1 MIVLVLIIYGLC
13 GLQSIAVAQGHGSP
27 PLRVVQNN
35 AFGYGERL
43 EYDVGYKFIT
53 AGTAIFSIG
62 KDPVIRMG
70 RPCYDIRFEVNS
82 LKSLDFLY
90 RVRDRYR
97 TLVDVDGVFP
107 WAFHQSIR
115 EGGFS
120 KDFSATFDHASKTA
134 KTTEGTFSIPQ
145 FVHDIVSAFYYV
157 RSVDLRSY
165 KPGQILYLQN
175 FFDRATHDLAVKVHG
190 RQQVEVDA
198 GVFNCIVVEPV
209 IKSGSLFKYE
219 GKLLLWL
226 SDDDRRIP
234 VKVSTKVAIGSI
246 DAKLTGYSGLRGPL
260 TSLIRKP
267 E

>member
-1 MIVLVLIIYGLC
+1 M
-13 GLQSIAVAQGHGSP
+13 AQQQPMP
-27 PLRVVQNN
+27 PLRVVENN
-35 AFGYGERL
+35 AFGFGERL

-53 AGTAIFSIG
+53 AGTAVFSIA
-62 KDPVIRMG
+62 KEAVQRAG

-97 TLVDVDGVFP
+97 TLVDIDGMFP
-107 WAFHQSIR
+107 WAFQQSIR

-120 KDFSATFDHASKTA
+120 KDFSATFDHVNKTA
-134 KTTEGTFSIPQ
+134 KTTEGVFTIPQ

-165 KPGQILYLQN
+165 KQGQILYLQN
-175 FFDRATHDLAVKVHG
+175 FFDRNTHDLAIKVHG

-198 GVFNCIVVEPV
+198 GTFNCIVVEPV

-226 SDDDRRIP
+226 SDDERRVP
-234 VKVSTKVAIGSI
+234 VKVSTKIAIGSI

-260 TSLIRKP
+260 SSLIRKQ
-267 E
+267 

>member
-1 MIVLVLIIYGLC
+1 MAL
-13 GLQSIAVAQGHGSP
+13 AVTPMHAQQPEVP
-27 PLRVVQNN
+27 PLRVSQNT
-35 AFGYGERL
+35 AFGFGERL

-53 AGTAIFSIG
+53 AGTAVFSIG
-62 KDPVIRMG
+62 KEPVVRSG
-70 RPCYDIRFEVNS
+70 RPCYDIRFEVSS

-97 TLVDVDGVFP
+97 TLVDVDGIFP
-107 WAFHQSIR
+107 WAFQQSIR
-115 EGGFS
+115 EGGFH
-120 KDFSATFDHASKTA
+120 KDFTATFDHTSRTA

-165 KPGQILYLQN
+165 KQGQILVLQN

-198 GVFNCIVVEPV
+198 GTFNCIVVEPV
-209 IKSGSLFKYE
+209 IKSGTLFKYE

-226 SDDDRRIP
+226 SDDERRIP
-234 VKVSTKVAIGSI
+234 VKVSTKIAIGSI
-246 DAKLTGYSGLRGPL
+246 DAKLTGYQGLRGPL
-260 TSLIRKP
+260 SSLVRKP

>member
-1 MIVLVLIIYGLC
+1 MRLLLLTYCVVALVSLAL
-13 GLQSIAVAQGHGSP
+13 AQQQDAP
-27 PLRVVQNN
+27 PLRIAPNA
-35 AFGYGERL
+35 AFGLGERL

-53 AGTAIFSIG
+53 AGTAVFSIG
-62 KDPVIRMG
+62 KDPVKRAG

-97 TLVDVDGVFP
+97 TLVDVDGIFP
-107 WAFHQSIR
+107 WAFQQQIR

-120 KDFSATFDHASKTA
+120 KDFSATFDHTAKTA
-134 KTTEGTFSIPQ
+134 KTTEGVFTIPQ

-165 KPGQILYLQN
+165 KPGQVLYLQN
-175 FFDRATHDLAVKVHG
+175 FFDRATHELAVKFHG
-190 RQQVEVDA
+190 RQQIEVDA
-198 GVFNCIVVEPV
+198 GTFNCIVVEPV
-209 IKSGSLFKYE
+209 IKSGSLFKYD

-234 VKVSTKVAIGSI
+234 IKVSTKIPIGSI

-260 TSLIRKP
+260 SSLVRKP

>member
-1 MIVLVLIIYGLC
+1 MLFISLLLC
-13 GLQSIAVAQGHGSP
+13 FCCLLQPVAAQQPSVP
-27 PLRVVQNN
+27 PLRVVENN
-35 AFGYGERL
+35 AFGFGERL

-53 AGTAIFSIG
+53 AGTAVFSIG
-62 KDPVIRMG
+62 KEAVQRAG

-107 WAFHQSIR
+107 WAFQQSIR

-120 KDFSATFDHASKTA
+120 KDFSATFDHTSKTA

-145 FVHDIVSAFYYV
+145 FVHDIVSAFYFV
-157 RSVDLRSY
+157 RSVDLRLY
-165 KPGQILYLQN
+165 KSGQILYLQN

-260 TSLIRKP
+260 TSLIRKS